1 MKSVMRKS
9 VLLAGA
15 FLVFTVA
22 NAGAEWNVME
32 VKVPFPFVVNGHT
45 LPAGQYLVEQE
56 DGTAVLI
63 RGEGTNHAAVVAMT
77 MAASE
82 HDQSTMTPTLTFT
95 RDENHYRLSGVQES
109 PSEGWTVISR

>member
-15 FLVFTVA
+15 FLVCTVA
-22 NAGAEWNVME
+22 SASASWNVME
-32 VKVPFPFVVNGHT
+32 VNVPFAFVVNGHT
-45 LPAGQYLVEQE
+45 LPAGQYTVEQE

-63 RGEGTNHAAVVAMT
+63 RGERDNHAAAIVMTVA
-77 MAASE
+77 AGE
-82 HDQSTMTPTLTFT
+82 HDLSEVKPTLTFT
-95 RDENHYRLSGVQES
+95 RDENHYRLSSLQES